1 MSLAMIVNRRPSDP
15 LPEDREICEELLRS
29 AWERGDRA
37 KPLPELVVEA
47 GERFLGAPYAPDTLE
62 REGPEE
68 LVVNLRAFDC
78 ITFVENA
85 IVLAGLIRAGKT
97 GFADYLAA
105 LERIRYRRG
114 RLDGYASRL
123 HYFTDWLYDNE
134 RKGIVRDVTCEIG
147 GVPFRKAFYYLT
159 DRRED
164 HSALKD
170 PATFRRLRLI
180 EGTCT
185 RRPLFYIPKAD
196 LTGIES
202 RIAGGDIIAITT
214 DEKGIDV
221 SHAGTRRPPWEER
234 FAFCTHRVRR
244 ERWSCRKPPSRATSR
259 RDDPGRASSSAGRFC
274 PLPPAAGGR
283 NAPRLPKLGREERKE
298 QNR

>member
-1 MSLAMIVNRRPSDP
+1 VIHR
-15 LPEDREICEELLRS
+15 PEDREICEELLRS
-29 AWERGDRA
+29 AWDRGDRA

-62 REGPEE
+62 QEGPEE

-78 ITFVENA
+78 VTFVENA
-85 IVLAGLIRAGKT
+85 IALAGLIHRGRT
-97 GFADYLAA
+97 SFADYLAA

-134 RKGIVRDVTCEIG
+134 RKGIVRDVTCGLG

-180 EGTCT
+180 EGICT

-196 LTGIES
+196 LTGIEN

-221 SHAGTRRPPWEER
+221 SHAGLAVRRGGEIRLLHASSAEGKVVLSEAPIKRYLTTRR
-234 FAFCTHRVRR
+234 
-244 ERWSCRKPPSRATSR
+244 SRTGIIV
-259 RDDPGRASSSAGRFC
+259 GRIISPAAAGRRRTAS
-274 PLPPAAGGR
+274 PEASPARKGR
-283 NAPRLPKLGREERKE
+283 KKGTDR
-298 QNR
+298 

>member
-1 MSLAMIVNRRPSDP
+1 MIH

-29 AWERGDRA
+29 AWERGDRV
-37 KPLPELVVEA
+37 KPLAAIVVET
-47 GERFLGAPYAPDTLE
+47 GQRFLGAPYEPATLE

-78 ITFVENA
+78 VTFVENA

-105 LERIRYRRG
+105 LERVRYRRG

-123 HYFTDWLYDNE
+123 HYFTDWLHDNG
-134 RKGIVRDVTCEIG
+134 RKRIVRDVTRSIG
-147 GVPFRKAFYYLT
+147 GVPFRKAFHYLS

-164 HSALKD
+164 HPALKD

-180 EGTCT
+180 EGTCS
-185 RRPLFYIPKAD
+185 RRPRFYIPKAD
-196 LTGIES
+196 LTETEN
-202 RIAGGDIIAITT
+202 RIADGDIIAITT

-221 SHAGTRRPPWEER
+221 SHAGL
-234 FAFCTHRVRR
+234 AVRR
-244 ERWSCRKPPSRATSR
+244 GEEIRLLH
-259 RDDPGRASSSAGRFC
+259 ASS
-274 PLPPAAGGR
+274 AAGKVVLSEAPIKRYVSARRSRTGIIVGR
-283 NAPRLPKLGREERKE
+283 TITPNGGLTHPNNAPMPRLRVEKGERME
-298 QNR
+298 QTDD

>member
-1 MSLAMIVNRRPSDP
+1 VIH
-15 LPEDREICEELLRS
+15 LPEDCEICEELLRS
-29 AWERGDRA
+29 AWKRGDRV
-37 KPLPELVVEA
+37 KPLPELIVGA
-47 GERFLGAPYAPDTLE
+47 GERFLGAPYASETLE

-85 IVLAGLIRAGKT
+85 IVLAGLIRAGKR

-114 RLDGYASRL
+114 RVDGYASRL

-134 RKGIVRDVTCEIG
+134 RKGIVRDVTRGIG
-147 GVPFRKAFYYLT
+147 GVPFRKAFYYLS

-164 HSALKD
+164 HSALKE

-180 EGTCT
+180 EAACT
-185 RRPLFYIPKAD
+185 RRPRFYIPKAD
-196 LTGIES
+196 LTGTDN
-202 RIAGGDIIAITT
+202 RIAGGDVIAITT

-221 SHAGTRRPPWEER
+221 SHAGFAVRLGGEIHLLHASSAEGKVVLSEAPLKSYLTARRSRTGIIVGRTILPDISGG
-234 FAFCTHRVRR
+234 HRVKRPGAPHARR
-244 ERWSCRKPPSRATSR
+244 SGK
-259 RDDPGRASSSAGRFC
+259 D
-274 PLPPAAGGR
+274 
-283 NAPRLPKLGREERKE
+283 
-298 QNR
+298 